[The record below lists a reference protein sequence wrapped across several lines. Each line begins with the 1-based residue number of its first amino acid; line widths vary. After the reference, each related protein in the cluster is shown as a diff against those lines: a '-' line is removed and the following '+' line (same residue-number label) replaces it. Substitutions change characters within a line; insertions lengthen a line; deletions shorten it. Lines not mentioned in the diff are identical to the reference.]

1 MIYCSTS
8 YINYK
13 IIIDIIIMAL
23 VNNEVDSCVC
33 ARNNVMFM

>member
-1 MIYCSTS
+1 MIYRSTS

-23 VNNEVDSCVC
+23 MNNEADSCVC
-33 ARNNVMFM
+33 AGNNVMFM